1 MGETM
6 IRKIVL
12 FLLLFSCMMAADE
25 NFPFIGLAV
34 GYQKLQPTQ
43 VESSNHTPIA
53 LHFGAQSLKWRTLF
67 ALQYASAYK
76 SADIEVDYIPFDAP
90 FGTPILRPYIGL
102 NVNYFRYDHTALID
116 NDGYS
121 FGANIGLL
129 LYTSDRIDIDLG
141 YHYNKTE
148 QFEGMDTMQGATLSV
163 HYFY

>member
-1 MGETM
+1 M
-6 IRKIVL
+6 IQRIL
-12 FLLLFSCMMAADE
+12 LPTLLFFSIAAADE
-25 NFPFIGLAV
+25 SFPFIGFAV
-34 GYQKLQPTQ
+34 GYQKLQPTKE
-43 VESSNHTPIA
+43 ESSNYTPIA

-90 FGTPILRPYIGL
+90 FGTPVLRPYIGL
-102 NVNYFRYDHTALID
+102 NVNYFRYDHTALTD

-141 YHYNKTE
+141 YHYNKIE